1 MKKYLVILLF
11 IFAGISSSSY
21 AQQPP
26 ADFTEPN
33 LKNFIL
39 SWYHSTNDH
48 LPKEVLL
55 PFLDEKVEF
64 IYPDTPKPV
73 IGKQAF
79 LDWYARALDQYF
91 DETHTIEKWKSIEI
105 KGDHAS
111 VSLVVRWEY
120 RTWKTGEAR
129 SEYHANLAHQRWEIQ
144 RNPADGSFK
153 TIKKTVES
161 FEPTAPIY
169 QVGP

>member
-1 MKKYLVILLF
+1 MKKYLLILLLSF
-11 IFAGISSSSY
+11 VFGAPSIQAEAPS
-21 AQQPP
+21 
-26 ADFTEPN
+26 DFTEPN

-48 LPKEVLL
+48 LPKEDLL
-55 PFLDEKVEF
+55 RFLDDNVEF

-73 IGKQAF
+73 VGKQAF

-105 KGDHAS
+105 KGDHAT

-129 SEYHANLAHQRWEIQ
+129 SQYQANLAHQRWEIQ

-153 TIKKTVES
+153 TMKKIVES
-161 FEPTAPIY
+161 FEKTAPIY
-169 QVGP
+169 EVGP